1 MAITYFR
8 CTNLDK
14 NASSYNLYLKGV
26 AENTLL
32 ETIPITGT
40 ETEIEFNLN
49 EIDALKEPNTYKLY
63 AQAISAD
70 INKFEHSD
78 PSETLSYTVGDSGD
92 TGDDD
97 PEEEGGGGSEGD
109 DTNQYYTFTIIPTPD
124 TATVTLTS
132 TGYAQDGNSITV
144 LNESKV

>member
-26 AENTLL
+26 AEDTLL
-32 ETIPITGT
+32 KTIDVTGV
-40 ETEIEFNLN
+40 ETEVEFNLN
-49 EIDALKEPNTYKLY
+49 EIDALTEPNSYELY

-70 INKFEHSD
+70 INEFEHSK
-78 PSETLSYTVGDSGD
+78 PSEILVYKVGDSSD
-92 TGDDD
+92 TG
-97 PEEEGGGGSEGD
+97 EEGGGGGESEED
-109 DTNQYYTFTIIPTPD
+109 NTNQYYTFTIIPYPE

-132 TGYAQDGNSITV
+132 ANYTQDGNSISV
-144 LNESKV
+144 LSGSKV